1 MIGSRVIFMA
11 GLILPALAGC
21 GRRGDLRAPQRGV
34 PAPPELQARQ
44 AGDELRLRVT
54 HHGLREDGKPVSGP
68 ETALIELTAGAFHR
82 VETVTV
88 ENHGAG
94 LRLPLPPGAEATT
107 VTARWRDGRGRISSP
122 SPAVI
127 FSAKPQPEAIARF
140 TAESRKEGL
149 QLSFSLAPGAQP
161 RELRLYE
168 ETPAGETLLAAPAI
182 SATGWPLGAGRDGET
197 RHLRL
202 RALYQASPVIESAGL
217 ALDAVWDDH
226 FPPPPPENVQAFPGA
241 AGIELYFPAPQDPD
255 AVTAVLERRQ
265 DAGAFAEIARFPAAE
280 GHYLDSGAPPGVAL
294 EYRLRFADG
303 ARTPN
308 LSTPVTVSGR
318 RPLASSAGESVP
330 SSTPL
335 SAPSPPPTR
344 GTP

>member
-1 MIGSRVIFMA
+1 MIRARQPFVF
-11 GLILPALAGC
+11 LIALLAPLAGC
-21 GRRGDLRAPQRGV
+21 GRRGDLLAPQRGV

-44 AGDELRLRVT
+44 AGDELRLRVV
-54 HHGLREDGKPVSGP
+54 HRGLREDGKPVSGP
-68 ETALIELTAGAFHR
+68 ETALIELSAGAFHR
-82 VETVTV
+82 SESVPASD
-88 ENHGAG
+88 HGAE

-107 VTARWRDGRGRISSP
+107 VTARWRDGRGRVSSP

-127 FSAKPQPEAIARF
+127 FSAKPQPEAVARF
-140 TAESRKEGL
+140 SAEARKEGL
-149 QLSFSLAPGAQP
+149 QLSFALAPGAQP

-182 SATGWPLGAGRDGET
+182 SATGWPLGAGRDGEV

-226 FPPPPPENVQAFPGA
+226 FPPPPPENLQAFPGA

-255 AVTAVLERRQ
+255 ALTAVLERRQ
-265 DAGAFAEIARFPAAE
+265 EAGAFAEIARFPAAE
-280 GHYLDSGAPPGVAL
+280 GHYLDGSAPPGVAL
-294 EYRLRFADG
+294 EYRLRFADA

-308 LSTPVTVSGR
+308 LSTPVTASGR
-318 RPLASSAGESVP
+318 RPIA
-330 SSTPL
+330 TPTAD
-335 SAPSPPPTR
+335 SAPLG